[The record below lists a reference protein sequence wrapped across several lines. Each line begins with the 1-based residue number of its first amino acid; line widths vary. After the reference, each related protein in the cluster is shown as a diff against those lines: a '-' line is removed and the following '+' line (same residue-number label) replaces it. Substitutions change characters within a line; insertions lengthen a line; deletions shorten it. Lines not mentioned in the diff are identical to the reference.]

1 MTRLAKILP
10 ILDWVPAYER
20 KHLKGDVT
28 AGLTVAVMIIPQAIA
43 YGLLAGVPPEVALY
57 ASIVPMF
64 AYALLGT
71 CRELSVGPAALI
83 SLMTAEAIHELRPGA
98 EMASPEWVALAVL
111 IALLVGAVQLGL
123 GLVRLGVIVQFLSR
137 PVVSGFMSAA
147 ALIIATSQL
156 GLLMGTA
163 VRGDGFLG
171 VLDAAV
177 RAAPEIHYPTL
188 LLGVGCIVAMAVS
201 RKVRKSFPMPFLLVI
216 LTTALSWFFGFGE
229 KGIAVVGPVEGGVP
243 TFAVSAVTSA
253 QVLELLPYVIAIAL
267 VGFLESISVAK
278 AYGFQNNYE
287 VDANQELRALGTANL
302 FGGLFGGYV
311 ATGNISRTVVSA
323 QAGAK
328 SQLYAVVTASLVL
341 LTVIVLAPLFE
352 PLPKAMLAAMIVVAV
367 IGIVDIKEAL
377 RLLGFKRQD
386 AIGLLV
392 TFLATLILG
401 VERGIIVGVAASLVL
416 HLYQTTKP
424 HFAVLGRLPGT
435 SHWREVE
442 RHPTATIENDVIVIR
457 IDESLYFA
465 NAPSLR
471 DVVEHAYNVHPA
483 HPRGFVLDCIAVND
497 LDSTALDV
505 LQQIADEMASQE
517 TQLCLAG
524 VSAPIHQTLE
534 KSGCLDHIGEEH
546 LFTTVHGAVQSFGI
560 GEPAVEGQESAP
572 ISREGVRGTEGLD
585 TSEFPAVQP
594 FGIGEPTAAGQES
607 APISREGV
615 RGTEGLDTSED
626 EA

>member
-1 MTRLAKILP
+1 MSRLGKIFP
-10 ILDWVPAYER
+10 ILDWLPAYER
-20 KHLKGDVT
+20 NHLKGDVT

-64 AYALLGT
+64 AYAMLGT

-111 IALLVGAVQLGL
+111 IALLVGAIQLGL

-147 ALIIATSQL
+147 ALIIASSQL
-156 GLLMGTA
+156 GLLMGA
-163 VRGDGFLG
+163 PVRGDGFLG
-171 VLDAAV
+171 VLGAAFH
-177 RAAPEIHYPTL
+177 AAPNIHYPTL
-188 LLGVGCIVAMAVS
+188 FLGSGCIAAMAVS
-201 RKVRKSFPMPFLLVI
+201 RAIRKSFPMPFVLVV
-216 LTTALSWFFGFGE
+216 LTTGLSWFFGFGE
-229 KGIAVVGPVEGGVP
+229 QGIAVVGPVEGGVP
-243 TFAVSAVTSA
+243 TLALPGLTTA
-253 QVLELLPYVIAIAL
+253 QVMELLPYVVAIAL

-278 AYGFQNNYE
+278 AYGFQHHYD
-287 VDANQELRALGTANL
+287 VDANQELRAVGTANL
-302 FGGLFGGYV
+302 LGGLFGGYV
-311 ATGNISRTVVSA
+311 ATGNISRTVVAA

-328 SQLYAVVTASLVL
+328 SQLYALLTASLVL
-341 LTVIVLAPLFE
+341 LTVIVMAPLFE

-367 IGIVDIKEAL
+367 IGIVDVKEAL
-377 RLLGFKRQD
+377 RLAGFKPQD
-386 AIGLLV
+386 AAGLLI
-392 TFLATLILG
+392 TFLATLTLG
-401 VERGIIVGVAASLVL
+401 VERGILTGVAASLIL

-442 RHPTATIENDVIVIR
+442 RHPTAIIEDDVIVIR

-505 LQQIADEMASQE
+505 LQQIADEMALE
-517 TQLCLAG
+517 GTQLCLAG
-524 VSAPIHQTLE
+524 VSGPIHDILE
-534 KSGCLDHIGEEH
+534 KSGCLSHIGKEQ
-546 LFTTVHGAVQSFGI
+546 LFTTVHAAVLSFGI
-560 GEPAVEGQESAP
+560 GEPKPPGSQGGAP
-572 ISREGVRGTEGLD
+572 KGLSREGVRGTEGLD
-585 TSEFPAVQP
+585 TNTHKAMP
-594 FGIGEPTAAGQES
+594 
-607 APISREGV
+607 
-615 RGTEGLDTSED
+615 
-626 EA
+626 